1 MANVGSPEWDH
12 YVAEYVAALKEA
24 EANGMKGWEH
34 ANCDHANGYCAEAA
48 DSRYRSREER
58 AEQEA
63 READAW
69 AWAQH
74 VSADGFYFDEA

>member
-1 MANVGSPEWDH
+1 MADTWSPER
-12 YVAEYVAALKEA
+12 AEQDARAQ
-24 EANGMKGWEH
+24 
-34 ANCDHANGYCAEAA
+34 
-48 DSRYRSREER
+48 R

-74 VSADGFYFDEA
+74 VSADEFYFDEA